1 MSDKQTAYADASIR
15 GHFDGR
21 LIAVALIIVVLV
33 SEVALIRLAGPI
45 EPQAIDPA
53 SLVGP

>member
-1 MSDKQTAYADASIR
+1 MSDKQTAYADASTR

-21 LIAVALIIVVLV
+21 LIAVALIIAVLM
-33 SEVALIRLAGPI
+33 SEVGLIRLAGPTG
-45 EPQAIDPA
+45 PQALDPA